1 MEIIWHGLGCF
12 TLTERGYPTVVTDP
26 FDPSTTGLRL
36 PQGATD
42 IVTWSTLLEDP
53 KDARWPGL
61 RGEIHTLASPGEY
74 EIGGVFITGIAS
86 ASGHSGRPGE
96 NIIFMVNYG
105 GVVVCHLGEPS
116 QAPTQAQVEAMGRVN
131 VLLVPVGTS
140 GGFTLAK
147 ASETVSLVEPDVV
160 VPMQYQTPDLSL
172 KRDAVEG
179 FLKEMGITQPTVL
192 PSLKVVA
199 GVEPEETQ
207 IVLLEPRA

>member
-1 MEIIWHGLGCF
+1 MDITWHGLGCF
-12 TLTERGYPTVVTDP
+12 TLKERGYPTVVTDP

-36 PQGATD
+36 PQGVTD

-53 KDARWPGL
+53 NDARWPEL
-61 RGEIHTLASPGEY
+61 RGEPHTLASPGEY

-86 ASGHSGRPGE
+86 ASGRSGRPGE

-105 GVVVCHLGEPS
+105 GEVVCHLGEPS
-116 QAPTQAQVEAMGRVN
+116 QAPTQAQVEAMGRVH
-131 VLLVPVGTS
+131 VLLVPVGTG

-160 VPMQYQTPDLSL
+160 IPMQYQTPDLSL

-179 FLKEMGITQPTVL
+179 FLKEMGVTQPTVL
-192 PSLKVVA
+192 PSLKVAA
-199 GVEPEETQ
+199 GVESEETQ